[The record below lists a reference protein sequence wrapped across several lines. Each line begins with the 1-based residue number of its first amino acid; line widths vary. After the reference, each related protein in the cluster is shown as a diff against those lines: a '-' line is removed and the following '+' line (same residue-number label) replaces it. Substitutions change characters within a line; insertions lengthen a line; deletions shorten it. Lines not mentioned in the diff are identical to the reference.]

1 MKTYLKVI
9 KAFINALMT
18 IILIFGIAFIFL
30 FLIGI
35 EPSVVESGSMEPSIH
50 VGSLCFVNKNYK
62 YEKIKVNDVIA
73 FTIPTGNKATH
84 RVIKITNEGFETK
97 GDSNENPDGFITTKE
112 SYYGKNIFSI
122 PKLGYVIK
130 ATQTLKG
137 KIILITII
145 ILLLA
150 ASFSIGENKKGKRF
164 KDEE

>member
-35 EPSVVESGSMEPSIH
+35 EPSVVESGSMEPSIQ

-112 SYYGKNIFSI
+112 SYYGKNKKDNEERIESTKCLNTKE
-122 PKLGYVIK
+122 KLV
-130 ATQTLKG
+130 
-137 KIILITII
+137 
-145 ILLLA
+145 
-150 ASFSIGENKKGKRF
+150 N
-164 KDEE
+164 

>member
-35 EPSVVESGSMEPSIH
+35 EPSVVESGSMEPSIQ

-150 ASFSIGENKKGKRF
+150 ASFSIGEKKKGKRF